1 MNAGQ
6 RHLSDE
12 LCERMRRGTV
22 WLTEQMKLFLAGN
35 GEAVT
40 DAEWGDA
47 VALWLGLEDTLRQVT
62 GDDRCIYRGECP
74 EDAPLHCHGCS

>member
-6 RHLSDE
+6 RHLSDG

-40 DAEWGDA
+40 DVEFSHGMW
-47 VALWLGLEDTLRQVT
+47 LWMGLEDTLRQVA